1 MEYQGIVSIEV
12 PETPHLGG
20 NADHGD
26 PYSFAPT
33 VVRHLVER
41 FALRSMLVL
50 GSGQGHTAALFHR
63 HGVAAIACDGLT
75 RNIHDNVFPTVQV
88 DFTRAPV
95 VSAVDL
101 VWCQEVAEHV
111 EERYLDNFVRS
122 LACGKVILMTHA
134 LPGQHGYHHVNCKD
148 AGYWIEVISRA
159 GYNCAVADTNR
170 VRALAQEDGAAYLA
184 RTGLLFTRAR

>member
-1 MEYQGIVSIEV
+1 
-12 PETPHLGG
+12 
-20 NADHGD
+20 
-26 PYSFAPT
+26 
-33 VVRHLVER
+33 
-41 FALRSMLVL
+41 
-50 GSGQGHTAALFHR
+50 FHR

-111 EERYLDNFVRS
+111 AERYLDNFVRS

-134 LPGQHGYHHVNCKD
+134 LPGQHGYHHVNCK
-148 AGYWIEVISRA
+148 
-159 GYNCAVADTNR
+159 
-170 VRALAQEDGAAYLA
+170 
-184 RTGLLFTRAR
+184 